1 MSIIAKYRPSN
12 GTEGM
17 IFLDKFCD
25 HCIYDDPDNEI
36 YCEIIE
42 KTMIFDVDDKGYPI
56 EWRYGEDGQPI
67 CTKFK
72 QI

>member
-12 GTEGM
+12 GTEGE
-17 IFLDKFCD
+17 IFMQEFCD
-25 HCIYDDPDNEI
+25 SCIYGDPGNEK
-36 YCEIIE
+36 YCEIIK
-42 KTMIFDVDDKGYPI
+42 KTMMFDVDDREYPI